1 MRKVLSL
8 NEYKILTAN
17 SLEQAEEV
25 MNDMARAGGRTV
37 SFTPDPFSF
46 PAVFS
51 VGTSY
56 AIVLEREA
64 SS

>member
-1 MRKVLSL
+1 MLSL

-25 MNDMARAGGRTV
+25 MNDMARAGWQTV
-37 SFTPDPFSF
+37 SFAPCPSGF
-46 PAVFS
+46 PAGISFV
-51 VGTSY
+51 Y